1 MKTWLVM
8 TALLLMMIMTLSCS
22 SSVGPNEKYTVED
35 IKGDSLVADEIASG
49 EAVDLTLAGN
59 PDAGVVGPKE
69 INWISPGK
77 VMIAGLFPGG
87 RAEYKVRL
95 HNGKDVGSNY
105 KIRYKPIG
113 LLDKGYTSIVPF
125 SWVTIENSLPYLDA
139 YQTKDVLV
147 YVVMPADYQGP
158 PKEKMQ
164 FAIGISDEGRTGN
177 VIVELGCKWLIT
189 TR

>member
-1 MKTWLVM
+1 M
-8 TALLLMMIMTLSCS
+8 
-22 SSVGPNEKYTVED
+22 
-35 IKGDSLVADEIASG
+35 
-49 EAVDLTLAGN
+49 
-59 PDAGVVGPKE
+59 
-69 INWISPGK
+69 
-77 VMIAGLFPGG
+77 
-87 RAEYKVRL
+87 
-95 HNGKDVGSNY
+95 GSNY